1 MSLTNVTLLD
11 TSSSSLDVPEP
22 PLEGTVG
29 PSGGTRSR
37 GPPAPVPELP
47 PRTRRA
53 RVSTSAPREPVAED
67 EEGSDSGSSAGRS
80 ATPGPPPQLDYVQI
94 SRALALEAR
103 ETRDENARLR
113 EQIRALRV
121 SQNALTLCPST
132 VLVPNRRFAPLL
144 RHSGLVVE
152 PSMDPLRDLVF
163 MAHTAAPFSFVSPS
177 MDTYRWLL
185 VSPTLFSTALLPLL
199 LLLRQPHCDS
209 SFPASS
215 YSALF
220 SSSTSAH

>member
-67 EEGSDSGSSAGRS
+67 EDGSDSGSSAGRS

-113 EQIRALRV
+113 EQIRALQISSEPTRSHSAPV
-121 SQNALTLCPST
+121 DGSGSEPPLRTSAPPFWPCASAPPDIRA
-132 VLVPNRRFAPLL
+132 VEPPLVPL
-144 RHSGLVVE
+144 G
-152 PSMDPLRDLVF
+152 DLVF
-163 MAHTAAPFSFVSPS
+163 VCHVSHLPMA
-177 MDTYRWLL
+177 R
-185 VSPTLFSTALLPLL
+185 ST
-199 LLLRQPHCDS
+199 
-209 SFPASS
+209 
-215 YSALF
+215 
-220 SSSTSAH
+220 